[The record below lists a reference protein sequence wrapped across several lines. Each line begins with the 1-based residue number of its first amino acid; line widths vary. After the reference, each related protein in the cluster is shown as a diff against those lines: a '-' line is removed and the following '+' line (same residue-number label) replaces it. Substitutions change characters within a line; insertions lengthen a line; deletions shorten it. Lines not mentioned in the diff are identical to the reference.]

1 MTPDQKPEWFQIADE
16 DNAASTRK
24 ISKGLPIMALV
35 AVAAIIGVGAIFAQ
49 PQEQAPANATETVA
63 PAVVDTTQ
71 TSANSESVAPTN
83 NDAPAVT
90 SANKESVAPAAS
102 EPVAPKAEPVAP
114 KAEPVA
120 PKAEPVA
127 PKATA
132 TPGVS
137 NPLGKKPKNGEH
149 EGHEGGE
156 HEGGEHE
163 GGEEDD

>member
-1 MTPDQKPEWFQIADE
+1 MTPDQKPEWFQIAEE

-35 AVAAIIGVGAIFAQ
+35 AVAAIIGVGAILAQ

-102 EPVAPKAEPVAP
+102 EPVATKAEPVAP
-114 KAEPVA
+114 KVD
-120 PKAEPVA
+120 PVA

-132 TPGVS
+132 TPGVA

-149 EGHEGGE
+149 EGGE

-163 GGEEDD
+163 GGGEDD